1 MIVRAADPARDG
13 GAILAIVNDA
23 ILHTT
28 AWYEYEPW
36 DAARLTSWFDAK
48 RAGGWP
54 LLVADAGG
62 ATLGFASFG
71 PFRDRPA
78 YARTVEHSVY
88 VAAAARG
95 RGIGRLLLDALVAEA
110 GPRGLHTMIGGVD
123 ASNAG
128 SLAFHRAAGFVE
140 AGRMRE
146 VGWKFDRWL
155 DLIFMQKLLTGETR

>member
-1 MIVRAADPARDG
+1 VIVRAAAPARDG

-23 ILHTT
+23 ILNST

-36 DAARLTSWFDAK
+36 DAARLTSWFEAK

-54 LLVADAGG
+54 LLVAEADGE
-62 ATLGFASFG
+62 TLGFASFG

-110 GPRGLHTMIGGVD
+110 GGRGLHTMIGGID